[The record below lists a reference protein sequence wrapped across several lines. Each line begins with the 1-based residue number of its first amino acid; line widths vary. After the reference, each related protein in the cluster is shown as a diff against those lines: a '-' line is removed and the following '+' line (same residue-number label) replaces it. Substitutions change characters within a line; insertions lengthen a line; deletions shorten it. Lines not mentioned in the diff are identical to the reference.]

1 MSDAGGIHRR
11 VLRQDG
17 RRAGAGRQLDAP
29 PGCLHSERW
38 FSVRDLHLGPTD
50 GGDRTLGSEPAP
62 HGRGDQSLDDGESVP
77 LHRLLADRR
86 GDPGRGGGLGMT
98 TFDYHEPTSLAE
110 ALALV
115 KEYGD
120 DAALIAGGTN
130 LVIMR
135 RQGIAPTAQG
145 GIEIGALT
153 THREVERSAMVERF
167 FPALCRTFGH
177 IATVRIRN
185 QATVGGNVV
194 HADPAQ
200 DPPPMLLALNAEIVV
215 ASDAKTRT
223 IPATEFFRDFFEVA
237 LEPGEIVTAVRIPPQ
252 PSGLKGTYVKFL
264 PGSKDDYAT
273 VAVAA
278 ALKLGPDGT
287 CEDIRIGLGS
297 LGATPLRAP
306 KTEAA
311 LKGKKLTEQ
320 VISDAAPLVRDEVD
334 PLDDIRG
341 SAKYKR
347 EMARVWT
354 ERALKSLLK

>member
-1 MSDAGGIHRR
+1 
-11 VLRQDG
+11 
-17 RRAGAGRQLDAP
+17 
-29 PGCLHSERW
+29 
-38 FSVRDLHLGPTD
+38 
-50 GGDRTLGSEPAP
+50 
-62 HGRGDQSLDDGESVP
+62 
-77 LHRLLADRR
+77 
-86 GDPGRGGGLGMT
+86 MT

-130 LVIMR
+130 LVIMM
-135 RQGIAPTAQG
+135 RQGLVTPKHVIGLRKLRELRGIAPTAQG

-200 DPPPMLLALNAEIVV
+200 DPPPMLL
-215 ASDAKTRT
+215 
-223 IPATEFFRDFFEVA
+223 ATEFFRDFFEVA